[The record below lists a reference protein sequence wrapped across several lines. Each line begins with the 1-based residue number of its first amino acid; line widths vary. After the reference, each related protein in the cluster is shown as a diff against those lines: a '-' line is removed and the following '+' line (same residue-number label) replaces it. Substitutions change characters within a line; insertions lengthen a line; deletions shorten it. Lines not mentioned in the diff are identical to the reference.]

1 MNSIIIRKPK
11 FMRNDAVMWLNL
23 KVAAIIA
30 EQAARP
36 ELTTEQQYEL
46 LAKISKPL
54 NNAAKAGGF
63 FSVKDFNKWL
73 ARQKHTT

>member
-11 FMRNDAVMWLNL
+11 FMRNDDAMWLHL

-30 EQAARP
+30 EQAAKP
-36 ELTTEQQYEL
+36 GLTTEQQYEL
-46 LAKISKPL
+46 LSKVSKPL
-54 NNAAKAGGF
+54 NYAAKAGGF